1 MIILQ
6 KVFKLSVYKMLVA
19 LFLSIFV
26 IFFMLS
32 MLVNYFFILGRNFKK
47 TILISLLMTVIAI
60 FSHVFPQVIY
70 QYFF

>member
-1 MIILQ
+1 
-6 KVFKLSVYKMLVA
+6 MLVA

-32 MLVNYFFILGRNFKK
+32 MLVNYFFILGRDFKK
-47 TILISLLMTVIAI
+47 TILISLLMTIIAI

-70 QYFF
+70 QYLF